1 MPHRRRRVKQIGEKM
16 ETMDENALTWMKLTK
31 KVGTK
36 LDKLEQNFN
45 RGQRRMGGREIKKS
59 CHILQSQ

>member
-36 LDKLEQNFN
+36 LDKLE
-45 RGQRRMGGREIKKS
+45 
-59 CHILQSQ
+59 